1 MQGRKS
7 EELGIKTWQVGV
19 WSCQPGGTALVGR
32 TLRTKAQHET
42 VQVSVRGESLAQ
54 RKPDGDWGGTKLCW
68 NEVLSQD
75 REVLEF
81 LLG

>member
-1 MQGRKS
+1 M
-7 EELGIKTWQVGV
+7 
-19 WSCQPGGTALVGR
+19 GR